1 MDHSEQSVH
10 AAAHDMAL
18 IERHQPWEMLDGMA
32 LSIIDDAY
40 AAALGIVG
48 RGEEGYHGGV
58 VEISAADPGSPVLTV
73 HASRAHCLVALNDSP
88 RGGGDSLVCAYRRY
102 TSPKQ
107 KWRPRHRLG
116 RASVSVSPGTLYLSR
131 ADGGAAAAVPRGHG
145 DAAAAG
151 GGVLAILDMIVARLG
166 AAIGLEEAL
175 LAMARTSSYEG
186 PKVDEILRVRNALDE
201 IRSEMDLPALM
212 RRLLHKRRGVTEITT
227 CRPAAGAGA
236 AATEQD
242 QADETEKL
250 MKKMRLKC

>member
-32 LSIIDDAY
+32 LSIIDDA
-40 AAALGIVG
+40 
-48 RGEEGYHGGV
+48 
-58 VEISAADPGSPVLTV
+58 
-73 HASRAHCLVALNDSP
+73 
-88 RGGGDSLVCAYRRY
+88 
-102 TSPKQ
+102 
-107 KWRPRHRLG
+107 
-116 RASVSVSPGTLYLSR
+116 
-131 ADGGAAAAVPRGHG
+131 GHG

-242 QADETEKL
+242 QADETERL

>member
-10 AAAHDMAL
+10 AAAHDIAL

-131 ADGGAAAAVPRGHG
+131 

-227 CRPAAGAGA
+227 CRPAAAAGA

-242 QADETEKL
+242 QADETERL

>member
-1 MDHSEQSVH
+1 MDRSEQSVH

-32 LSIIDDAY
+32 LSIIDDA
-40 AAALGIVG
+40 
-48 RGEEGYHGGV
+48 
-58 VEISAADPGSPVLTV
+58 AADPGSPVLTV

-131 ADGGAAAAVPRGHG
+131 ADGGGAAAVPRGHG

-227 CRPAAGAGA
+227 CRQPPAPAPPRRSRTRPTRQRG
-236 AATEQD
+236 
-242 QADETEKL
+242 
-250 MKKMRLKC
+250 

>member
-58 VEISAADPGSPVLTV
+58 VEISAADPGSPMLTV

-88 RGGGDSLVCAYRRY
+88 RGARQPGLRVPEVHVPEAEVAAAPASAAPASASRR
-102 TSPKQ
+102 
-107 KWRPRHRLG
+107 G
-116 RASVSVSPGTLYLSR
+116 RSTCPAPT
-131 ADGGAAAAVPRGHG
+131 AAAAAVPRGHG

-242 QADETEKL
+242 QADETERL